1 MRYLLEAEAVTGECL
16 TVDCGEQYGHVR
28 ERFTDTATDR
38 GDRRAGT
45 VEPGPQE
52 LGLIGNRIAGLCVSR
67 DGERRNVR

>member
-38 GDRRAGT
+38 GTAG
-45 VEPGPQE
+45 PG
-52 LGLIGNRIAGLCVSR
+52 L
-67 DGERRNVR
+67 